1 MCWVLS
7 GPVPALHPWRFGFA
21 PPPHTPSSFKFKL
34 CVPYVSGVERSAC
47 TRESPDLAQPCPAS
61 AGLMLGHSLPSAV
74 CGAQGA
80 GKSASKTG
88 LLNRSGRGLK
98 AWISSSGGGGIP
110 PTPAPGDPGAFPE
123 PSPSGLQQ
131 DGGCGMLWAASRCH
145 PPAGCPARAAKSS
158 VLEQCPASP
167 SCTLQGGR
175 RQLAARPVQGN
186 GVTGGMRSQGPQPCG
201 QQEAIPSRCLRGGP
215 GPDWKLRAGAAGG
228 RLPWHRL
235 LFPGSLSQP
244 LPLPAPGTWGAA
256 RSWAASPPGTR
267 LLLRVR
273 AGGAAWGPPKSGARA
288 PTVGAV
294 VGGAGLM
301 GLL

>member
-1 MCWVLS
+1 MEIWF
-7 GPVPALHPWRFGFA
+7 RTT
-21 PPPHTPSSFKFKL
+21 PPTPSSFKFKL

-110 PTPAPGDPGAFPE
+110 PTPVPGDPGAFPE

-131 DGGCGMLWAASRCH
+131 DGGCGMLWAASCCH
-145 PPAGCPARAAKSS
+145 PPAGCPSRAAKSS

-175 RQLAARPVQGN
+175 RQPAGGDTGSGPPALQAA
-186 GVTGGMRSQGPQPCG
+186 GGDSVPLPAG
-201 QQEAIPSRCLRGGP
+201 
-215 GPDWKLRAGAAGG
+215 RAGAGLEAEGRSCGG
-228 RLPWHRL
+228 EAALAEAALPWK
-235 LFPGSLSQP
+235 SES
-244 LPLPAPGTWGAA
+244 AP
-256 RSWAASPPGTR
+256 SPPSPWDPGCCPQRGCVTPWHPPPT
-267 LLLRVR
+267 
-273 AGGAAWGPPKSGARA
+273 AG
-288 PTVGAV
+288 
-294 VGGAGLM
+294 
-301 GLL
+301 